1 MNKPK
6 LTAAIVDDEQIARY
20 GLRSYINRTP
30 SLICVGEFKDTL
42 TLNTYLRDNTPP
54 DIIFMDIRMPEVSG
68 LDFIASNR
76 IESAVIIVSAFEQYA
91 LKGFELNVCDYL
103 LKPVSYPRFLQ
114 AIDKAL
120 RYTYYRKGWADR
132 DFLFIRADRI
142 LHRVYIPDIVY
153 LESMENYV
161 MVVTIAER
169 IVTRSTF
176 KALLSS
182 LSHKGIVQIHK
193 SYAVN
198 LSMIKSIES
207 NKIITYGDHILPLSR
222 IYRDSLIL
230 P

>member
-114 AIDKAL
+114 SIDKAS
-120 RYTYYRKGWADR
+120 RNIYYRKGMAEG
-132 DFLFIRADRI
+132 DFLFLRADRI
-142 LHRVYIPDIVY
+142 LHRLYIPDIVY

-161 MVVTIAER
+161 MVVTLTDR
-169 IVTRSTF
+169 MVTRSTF

-182 LSHKGIVQIHK
+182 LSQKGIVQIHK